1 MEGRRLTRATC
12 AIIATAVADASA
24 AKWREDVRS
33 RKMTIAT
40 GSGEVHGWPYPL
52 RNWGL
57 QDLPA

>member
-1 MEGRRLTRATC
+1 
-12 AIIATAVADASA
+12 VADASA